1 MRVICIE
8 GIDAVGKETI
18 SKALATRLSE
28 MGYGVH
34 RASFPDYSKPIGMAI
49 RDVLNGACG
58 DPTTLDPELF
68 GSLYTLDRLQY
79 FEKEFCCIDEETV
92 DTIDYLILDRSF
104 YSNFMYQCSKY
115 RTEARE
121 NEEPYLVSEVFA
133 KTYNWLVKNAWLEF
147 YQTRLCTAEDIQ
159 TFVLK
164 MSEDGAKAQLNNRDQ
179 KDAHET
185 NREYLRN
192 CREYV
197 ELMTNPHTRVN
208 VVTVLEKCYEKS
220 PTVKSLYNTILT
232 NYLYNVHPLEVNH
245 ANSPEG
251 IVKETERV
259 VNSIIDQLVITDT
272 KAENTEPSSTENVS
286 NSYELI
292 ANITPQLEYLSG
304 YITASLTDPL
314 FKMYHGLRLRV
325 NPQTITLDI
334 VADELLMKWLGAA
347 ATNHVS
353 NVVKNIKRIVDGK
366 ISDDLYIYYDSRE
379 SKFHVKVL
387 NAK

>member
-34 RASFPDYSKPIGMAI
+34 RTSFPDYSKPIGMAI

-58 DPTTLDPELF
+58 DPTTLDPDLF
-68 GSLYTLDRLQY
+68 SSLYTLDRLQY

-115 RTEARE
+115 RTEAKE
-121 NEEPYLVSEVFA
+121 NGEPYLVSSTFA
-133 KTYNWLVKNAWLEF
+133 KTYNWLVKNTWLEF
-147 YQTRLCTAEDIQ
+147 YQTRLCTADSIQ
-159 TFVLK
+159 TFILK
-164 MSEDGAKAQLNNRDQ
+164 MSEEGAKAQLNNRDQ

-185 NREYLRN
+185 NRRYLRE
-192 CREYV
+192 CREFV
-197 ELMTNPHTRVN
+197 DLMTNPHTRGN

-220 PTVKSLYNTILT
+220 PIPDTVHSTLLT
-232 NYLYNVHPLEVNH
+232 NYIYNVHPLEVKH
-245 ANSPEG
+245 ADTPEG

-259 VNSIIDQLVITDT
+259 VDCIIDQIVITDT
-272 KAENTEPSSTENVS
+272 ATKSVKEPDKETDT

-292 ANITPQLEYLSG
+292 ANITPHLEYLSG
-304 YITASLTDPL
+304 YITASLTEPL

-325 NPQTITLDI
+325 NSQAIILDV
-334 VADELLMKWLGAA
+334 VADDLLLKWLGIA
-347 ATNHVS
+347 ATDHVS
-353 NVVKNIKRIVDGK
+353 NVVEIIKRIVDGK

-387 NAK
+387 NTK

>member
-34 RASFPDYSKPIGMAI
+34 RTSFPDYSKPIGMAI

-58 DPTTLDPELF
+58 DPTTLDPDLF
-68 GSLYTLDRLQY
+68 SSLYTLDRLQY

-115 RTEARE
+115 RTDAKESG
-121 NEEPYLVSEVFA
+121 EPYLVSSTFI
-133 KTYNWLVKNAWLEF
+133 KTYNWLVKNVWLEF

-164 MSEDGAKAQLNNRDQ
+164 MSEEGAKAQLNNREH
-179 KDAHET
+179 KDAHEV
-185 NREYLRN
+185 NRQYLQN

-197 ELMTNPHTRVN
+197 DLMTNPNNRVN
-208 VVTVLEKCYEKS
+208 VIDVLERCYEKS
-220 PTVKSLYNTILT
+220 PTIKTVYNALLN
-232 NYLYNVHPLEVNH
+232 NYIYNVHPLEVNH
-245 ANSPEG
+245 ADSPEG
-251 IVKETERV
+251 IVEETERV
-259 VNSIIDQLVITDT
+259 VNCIIDQLVITDT
-272 KAENTEPSSTENVS
+272 KSETTEETTSETDT

-314 FKMYHGLRLRV
+314 FKLYHGLRLRV
-325 NPQTITLDI
+325 NPEMITLDV
-334 VADELLMKWLGAA
+334 VADELLIKWLGASA
-347 ATNHVS
+347 SNHVS
-353 NVVKNIKRIVDGK
+353 NVAENIKRIVDGK

-379 SKFHVKVL
+379 SKFHVTVL